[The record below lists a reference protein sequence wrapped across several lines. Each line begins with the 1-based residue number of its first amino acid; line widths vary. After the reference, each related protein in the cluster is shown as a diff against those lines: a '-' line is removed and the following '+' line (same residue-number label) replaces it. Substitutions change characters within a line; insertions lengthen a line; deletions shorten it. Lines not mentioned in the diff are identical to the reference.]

1 MQAACVVSTQHGADS
16 QTVHKIDHGARGGLK
31 GQKGGLRG
39 DAASAVSDGVR
50 PRSRVQN
57 LADSGI
63 QSNERDRRDKEPVNA
78 VESPLVKADSGTR
91 SAASPPGREKLRQG
105 RGQAWNSLGRQ
116 DHVMSA
122 GPACHVRWS

>member
-1 MQAACVVSTQHGADS
+1 MQTACVVSTQHRADS
-16 QTVHKIDHGARGGLK
+16 QTVHKIDHGGRRELK
-31 GQKGGLRG
+31 GQKGGPRS

-50 PRSRVQN
+50 LRSRVQN

-63 QSNERDRRDKEPVNA
+63 QAKQRDKRDKEPVNA
-78 VESPLVKADSGTR
+78 GELPLVKVDSGTR

>member
-1 MQAACVVSTQHGADS
+1 MQAACVVSTQHRADS
-16 QTVHKIDHGARGGLK
+16 QTVHKIDHGGRRGLK
-31 GQKGGLRG
+31 GQKGGLRS
-39 DAASAVSDGVR
+39 DAVSAVSDGMR

-91 SAASPPGREKLRQG
+91 SAASPPGRDKLR
-105 RGQAWNSLGRQ
+105 
-116 DHVMSA
+116 
-122 GPACHVRWS
+122 